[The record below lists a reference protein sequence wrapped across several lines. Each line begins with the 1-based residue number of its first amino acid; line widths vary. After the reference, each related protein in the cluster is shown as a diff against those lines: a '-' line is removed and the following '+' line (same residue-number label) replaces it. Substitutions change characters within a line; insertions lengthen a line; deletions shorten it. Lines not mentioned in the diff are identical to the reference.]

1 MLLRRPSSPLR
12 LSQTLPRRT
21 TAPLRRVPPLPR
33 APGAC
38 SSAASVALGEG
49 GEGFH
54 LSGEACPQS
63 LSFSFSSPDDEFS

>member
-12 LSQTLPRRT
+12 RSQTLPRCRP
-21 TAPLRRVPPLPR
+21 APLRRVPPLPQ

-38 SSAASVALGEG
+38 SSAASVTLGEG

-63 LSFSFSSPDDEFS
+63 LSFSSSSPDDEFS